1 MKERWFMMSLL
12 QLSKIKKTYRVDR
25 GVEQIVLKGIDLSFE
40 AGEFVSILG
49 ESGCGKSTLMNI
61 IGGMDSDY
69 DGEVLVNGQSLKGMK
84 GNALDDYRKANIG
97 FIFQSFNLIPHLSV
111 LDNVTLAMEMM
122 SMTKQERIDRA
133 TALLTQVGLQD
144 HLHKRPNQL
153 SGGQKQR
160 VSIARALA
168 NDPDIILADE
178 PTGALDKETTSQILD
193 LLQSIAEQG
202 KLIIAV
208 THSSKVAAFGT
219 RVVALEDGQV
229 IRDELNTNHDLQP
242 ASLSTSKHATPRSL
256 TYGSCAKLALRNMRI
271 NWKRNVLVAVGSAI
285 GLSSLMLMLAIGSG
299 VESYLMDDILASFNP
314 KTVSISKENLMPD
327 RETLGNTPQSSTT
340 SMLQDVIPF
349 EPEDLTKIEALE
361 QVELV
366 EPVVSYTMKSSLV
379 DSETGARADLMML
392 TSIDQTFSEDYLLA
406 GSLPTDDEVLITST
420 TAFTLFGTDDY
431 ESLLGKELALTLQLV
446 DDKNLPTLLQGTY
459 TVGGVYE
466 MDSPMTS
473 SVPLAFLTYDAL
485 DQLHTEFNFK
495 LAPTQLNVM
504 ATSED
509 LTESLKETLYDMGY
523 ANSQTNQMLDMI
535 LEMLDLM
542 NTLFVGIAGIS
553 LVVSGVMILVVLYIS
568 VIERTKEIGVL
579 RAIGARKKD
588 VKRIFIVESIGLGL
602 LAGLVAT
609 SVSILCQ
616 WVGNSIMESAF
627 GVGIVQLSITYIV
640 IGMTVSL
647 MVSIL
652 AGWFPAKQAA
662 KLDPVESLRYE

>member
-1 MKERWFMMSLL
+1 MSLL

-69 DGEVLVNGQSLKGMK
+69 DGEVLVNGQTLKGMK

>member
-69 DGEVLVNGQSLKGMK
+69 DGEVLVNGQTLKGMK

-242 ASLSTSKHATPRSL
+242 ASLSTSKHATPRFL

>member
-1 MKERWFMMSLL
+1 MSLL

-69 DGEVLVNGQSLKGMK
+69 DGEVLVNGQTLKGMK

-361 QVELV
+361 QVERV

-627 GVGIVQLSITYIV
+627 GVGIVQLSITYIF

>member
-1 MKERWFMMSLL
+1 MSLL

-69 DGEVLVNGQSLKGMK
+69 DGEVLVNGQTLKGMK

-242 ASLSTSKHATPRSL
+242 ASLSTSKHATPRFL

-485 DQLHTEFNFK
+485 DQLHTAFNFK

-602 LAGLVAT
+602 LAGLVAA

-647 MVSIL
+647 LVSVL
-652 AGWFPAKQAA
+652 AGWFPAQQAA

>member
-1 MKERWFMMSLL
+1 MSLL

-69 DGEVLVNGQSLKGMK
+69 DGEVLVNGQTLKGMK

-361 QVELV
+361 QVERV

-647 MVSIL
+647 LVSVL
-652 AGWFPAKQAA
+652 AGWFPAQQAA

>member
-69 DGEVLVNGQSLKGMK
+69 DGEVLVNGQTLKGMK

-242 ASLSTSKHATPRSL
+242 ASLSTSKYATPRSL

-361 QVELV
+361 QVERV

>member
-1 MKERWFMMSLL
+1 MSLL

-69 DGEVLVNGQSLKGMK
+69 DGEVLVNGQTLKGMK

-485 DQLHTEFNFK
+485 DQLHTAFNFK

-627 GVGIVQLSITYIV
+627 GVGIVQLSITYIF

>member
-1 MKERWFMMSLL
+1 MSLL

-69 DGEVLVNGQSLKGMK
+69 DGEVLVNGQTLKGMK

-208 THSSKVAAFGT
+208 THSSKVAAFGS

-242 ASLSTSKHATPRSL
+242 ASLSTSKHATPRFL

-602 LAGLVAT
+602 LAGLVAA

-647 MVSIL
+647 LVSVL
-652 AGWFPAKQAA
+652 AGWFPAQQAA

>member
-69 DGEVLVNGQSLKGMK
+69 DGEVLVNGQTLKGMK

-361 QVELV
+361 QVERV

-647 MVSIL
+647 LVSVL
-652 AGWFPAKQAA
+652 AGWFPAQQAA